1 MTTSS
6 HIPRDER
13 TTSVS
18 RARSLWRRVLLAAQR
33 GSLLPNRV
41 RLTLLRR
48 AGVKLGT
55 QAVVAHGVV
64 FGGSDVVL
72 GRHAFVNVCAFIDG
86 SAPVRIG
93 DYSRLGPFVR
103 ILTGTHAYRRSVIRR
118 WPEDPTL
125 PGGVV
130 IERGCWLGI
139 NAIVLPGITIR
150 EGCIIAAGA
159 VVIRD
164 TEPNG
169 LYAGNPAHRVK
180 NLPTDE
186 VFLDEGV
193 VIVGPAGPPPSSS
206 HY

>member
-1 MTTSS
+1 MTTYS
-6 HIPRDER
+6 HIWREER
-13 TTSVS
+13 TTSDS
-18 RARSLWRRVLLAAQR
+18 RARSFWRRVLLAAQR

-41 RLTLLRR
+41 RQTLLRR
-48 AGVKLGT
+48 AGVELGT
-55 QAVVAHGVV
+55 HAVVAHGVV

-72 GRHAFVNVCAFIDG
+72 GRHAFVNVGAFIDG

-118 WPEDPTL
+118 WPADPTI
-125 PGGVV
+125 PTGVV
-130 IERGCWLGI
+130 IERGCWLGT
-139 NAIVLPGITIR
+139 NAIVLPGTTIR

-169 LYAGNPAHRVK
+169 LYAGNPARRVK
-180 NLPTDE
+180 DLPIDE
-186 VFLDEGV
+186 VFRDEGG
-193 VIVGPAGPPPSSS
+193 VIIPPVGAPRDQ
-206 HY
+206 